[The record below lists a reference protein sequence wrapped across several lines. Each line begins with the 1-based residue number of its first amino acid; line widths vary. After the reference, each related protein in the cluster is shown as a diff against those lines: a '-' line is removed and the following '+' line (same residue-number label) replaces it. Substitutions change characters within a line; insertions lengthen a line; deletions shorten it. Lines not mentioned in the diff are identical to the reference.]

1 MFRPQIQKTRVLA
14 VLACLSL
21 LMVYISSQSRVIDVA
36 PGYQEKIN
44 AAKIMESN
52 KIFTLVVFDSKK
64 AIGVISMHDLLQSGI
79 V

>member
-1 MFRPQIQKTRVLA
+1 MDINNTIIKEVMTINFKSIQADELA
-14 VLACLSL
+14 
-21 LMVYISSQSRVIDVA
+21 ID
-36 PGYQEKIN
+36 